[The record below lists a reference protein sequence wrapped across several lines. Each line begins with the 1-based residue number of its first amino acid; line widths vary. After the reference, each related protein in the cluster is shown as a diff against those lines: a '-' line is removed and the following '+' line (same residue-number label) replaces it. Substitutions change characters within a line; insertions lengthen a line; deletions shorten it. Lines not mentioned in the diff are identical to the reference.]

1 MNVLKEAGVQQTLMR
16 RISQRQIDFLGH
28 VMRRRHSLENSV
40 VTETQREGE

>member
-28 VMRRRHSLENSV
+28 VMRRHSLENSV
-40 VTETQREGE
+40 VTET